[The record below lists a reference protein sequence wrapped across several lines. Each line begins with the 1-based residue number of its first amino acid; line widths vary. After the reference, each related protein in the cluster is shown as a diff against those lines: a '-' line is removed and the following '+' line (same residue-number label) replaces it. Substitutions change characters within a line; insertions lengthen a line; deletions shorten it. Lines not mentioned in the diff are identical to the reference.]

1 MSLDHIL
8 LGLAR
13 EPCSGYD
20 LKAVFDQSLSYFWP
34 ADQSQIYRTLKRLT
48 AKGLL
53 RDRIQESDKGPDRR
67 VYSLTAAG
75 RRELRRWLA
84 SGPSFGD
91 ERFTYT
97 AQLFFMAEQRDLKA
111 TLRFV
116 KEARDAFRKRLQTFR
131 QIDRE
136 WQAGSSNFP
145 AIASDDGF
153 HMHLTLRLGLHRA
166 ESALK
171 WCNETVQLVEE
182 RIASRPRGRAKQ
194 RKTK

>member
-8 LGLAR
+8 LGLVR

-20 LKAVFDQSLSYFWP
+20 LKNVFDQSLSYFWP

-53 RDRIQESDKGPDRR
+53 RDRTKASVKGPDRR

-75 RRELRRWLA
+75 RRQLQRWLA
-84 SGPSFGD
+84 GRPELGTD
-91 ERFTYT
+91 RFTYM
-97 AQLFFMAEQRDLKA
+97 AQLFFMAENRDLGA

-116 KEARDAFRKRLQTFR
+116 KETREDFAKRLATFR
-131 QIDRE
+131 RIDRE
-136 WQAGSSNFP
+136 WNAGSDSYP

-153 HMHLTLRLGLHRA
+153 HMHLTLRMGLHRA
-166 ESALK
+166 ESAVK
-171 WCNETVQLVEE
+171 WCNESIKAIEE
-182 RIASRPRGRAKQ
+182 RSASPSKGRNSK
-194 RKTK
+194 RKNK